1 MSEIKADVWWSKI
14 FRSLI
19 DNGDLAKMSG
29 SAVKA
34 YFALKSR
41 VNAKTGLT
49 SCSMQ
54 RIALDTGIS
63 EKSARR
69 AIAELV
75 EHGYVHQN
83 LRPGRTSE
91 LQLIEKF
98 TLRNGEHIIGRAS
111 FAYIPKQLD
120 QRLRELKQILSS
132 PTPQGSETINVELD
146 MTNNLTT
153 SSETMD
159 IINLDPYVS
168 VSTALEMTKEIIGGK
183 TLQRHLERI
192 SIHEF
197 SKEYTHT
204 LDNSDRGYD

>member
-19 DNGDLAKMSG
+19 DNGDLARMSG
-29 SAVKA
+29 NAVKA
-34 YFALKSR
+34 YFALKLR

-75 EHGYVHQN
+75 QQGYVRQH

-91 LQLIEKF
+91 LQLIEQF
-98 TLRNGEHIIGRAS
+98 TLRNGEHITGRAH
-111 FAYIPKQLD
+111 FTYIPKYLD
-120 QRLRELKQILSS
+120 QRMNELKQML
-132 PTPQGSETINVELD
+132 TTAAPQGSGTIKIELN
-146 MTNNLTT
+146 MTNTVNI
-153 SSETMD
+153 SAETVN
-159 IINLDPYVS
+159 IINLGPCIS
-168 VSTALEMTKEIIGGK
+168 VSNALEMTRDIIGGR

-192 SIHEF
+192 SMLEPAKEF
-197 SKEYTHT
+197 IHT
-204 LDNSDRGYD
+204 LDSSVRGYD

>member
-1 MSEIKADVWWSKI
+1 MSEIKADIWWSII

-19 DNGDLAKMSG
+19 DNGDLARMSG

-41 VNAKTGLT
+41 VNAKTGLI

-75 EHGYVHQN
+75 QHGYVRQN

-91 LQLIEKF
+91 LQLIEQF
-98 TLRNGEHIIGRAS
+98 TLRNGEHITGRAS
-111 FAYIPKQLD
+111 FAYIPKHLD
-120 QRLRELKQILSS
+120 QRMNELKQMLSS
-132 PTPQGSETINVELD
+132 AAPQGSGTIKIELNVTNTVNISAETVN
-146 MTNNLTT
+146 
-153 SSETMD
+153 
-159 IINLDPYVS
+159 IINLGSCIS
-168 VSTALEMTKEIIGGK
+168 VSEALEMTKAIKGGK

-192 SIHEF
+192 STTEPI
-197 SKEYTHT
+197 KEYTHT
-204 LDNSDRGYD
+204 LDTSDRGYD

>member
-19 DNGDLAKMSG
+19 DNGDLARMSG
-29 SAVKA
+29 SAVKV

-54 RIALDTGIS
+54 RIASDTGIS

-69 AIAELV
+69 AIAELIK
-75 EHGYVHQN
+75 HGYVHQN

-91 LQLIEKF
+91 LLLIEQF
-98 TLRNGEHIIGRAS
+98 TLRNGEHITGRAT

-120 QRLRELKQILSS
+120 QRLKELKQIISS
-132 PTPQGSETINVELD
+132 ATPLESEKIRFELD
-146 MTNNLTT
+146 MTNNLYI
-153 SSETMD
+153 SAETAD
-159 IINLDPYVS
+159 TISLAPYVS
-168 VSTALEMTKEIIGGK
+168 VSTALKMTKEIIGGK

-192 SIHEF
+192 STHES

-204 LDNSDRGYD
+204 LDNSDHGYD

>member
-1 MSEIKADVWWSKI
+1 MSEIKADVWWSKV

-19 DNGDLAKMSG
+19 DNGDLARMSG

-41 VNAKTGLT
+41 VNAKTGLA

-75 EHGYVHQN
+75 QYGYVHQN

-91 LQLIEKF
+91 LQLIEQF
-98 TLRNGEHIIGRAS
+98 TLRNGEHITGRAS
-111 FAYIPKQLD
+111 FAYVPKHLD
-120 QRLRELKQILSS
+120 QRMSELKQMLSS
-132 PTPQGSETINVELD
+132 AVPQGSGTIKIELD
-146 MTNNLTT
+146 MTNTVNI
-153 SSETMD
+153 SAETVN
-159 IINLDPYVS
+159 IINLGPCVS
-168 VSTALEMTKEIIGGK
+168 VSKALEMTREIIGGK

-192 SIHEF
+192 SMPEPA
-197 SKEYTHT
+197 KEIVHT
-204 LDNSDRGYD
+204 LDSSARGYD